1 MGNGLYPANQRG
13 EELHQARMIGLIPC
27 ITGNELPIGRNKLG
41 PYTTRNELPKICDQ
55 KEHLSERY
63 ML

>member
-1 MGNGLYPANQRG
+1 
-13 EELHQARMIGLIPC
+13 MIGLVSYT
-27 ITGNELPIGRNKLG
+27 TGNELPNGRNKLG
-41 PYTTRNELPKICDQ
+41 PYTTGNELPNGRDTLGPYTTGNELPKTCDQ